1 MRAPGPHIYGSLFL
15 SNIVKTRKRP
25 DRDPTK
31 AYAAL
36 IGERVGRGWSPWLLT
51 LMLHQIAG
59 SSALVRERM
68 RGGLERVCATLLT
81 RVVRRPR
88 SPFSLDSLPVLVG
101 ALDLPVPKLAVSDW
115 RLNGGLHA
123 HGVLAVPPV
132 SRLAG
137 SAGDHVAGSG
147 ALYLQGGVARVDLR
161 PIEPDDVDRS

>member
-1 MRAPGPHIYGSLFL
+1 L
-15 SNIVKTRKRP
+15 SNIINTRRCP
-25 DRDPTK
+25 DRGPTE
-31 AYAAL
+31 AYADL
-36 IGERVGRGWSPWLLT
+36 IGERVARGWSHWLLT

-68 RGGLERVCATLLT
+68 RSGVERVCATLPT

-88 SPFSLDSLPVLVG
+88 SPSSLDSLPVLVE
-101 ALDLPVPKLAVSDW
+101 APDLPVRKRAKLPLSDW
-115 RLNGGLHA
+115 RVNRGLHV

-147 ALYLQGGVARVDLR
+147 GLYLQGGVARVDLR
-161 PIEPDDVDRS
+161 PIEPDDVNRS